1 MVSEYI
7 DTYYKRT
14 LADSETYYP
23 PLAGAASADVCVIG
37 AGLAGLSTALELARR
52 GRNVTLLE
60 ARRIAWGASGRNG
73 GSVSPAFSAGADAIR
88 KHVDEDH
95 FRQLY
100 RLSMEGVEIIRNN
113 IRDLRIADA
122 HKVDGRLRVV
132 R

>member
-14 LADSETYYP
+14 LADGDTYYP

-60 ARRIAWGASGRNG
+60 ARRIAWGASG
-73 GSVSPAFSAGADAIR
+73 
-88 KHVDEDH
+88 
-95 FRQLY
+95 
-100 RLSMEGVEIIRNN
+100 
-113 IRDLRIADA
+113 
-122 HKVDGRLRVV
+122 
-132 R
+132 